1 MKILILVLTILTINM
16 PHPIFSIKQRQVY
29 HSEFKDFSLLWGKT
43 GSGKSFVANLKF
55 YKWICRAPKN
65 SKFILSGNTQESL
78 HDNVIS
84 ELKKFDAGIN
94 WLQYKTVANK
104 QRLIVKHTGTR
115 VKCIGA
121 NNEKAQDRIQGGNED
136 GWYAD
141 EVIKQPKSFVDMA
154 ISRCRYEK
162 NGVLTFAPVLWTFN
176 PDGQSHYIKTDYF
189 DKIQEI
195 NGEEIFFSFEDNPLI
210 YDEIKKGFK
219 GDFVDKIKKRFT
231 GVFKLRMVEGKWAN
245 AEGVIYDKF
254 DRNKHIVESYPI
266 PEVKEYV
273 LGIDWGYAKDHPLA
287 IGLFAVTDRAYYCID
302 EIYVEQQL
310 IDQSL
315 IEIMKKKGWYKL
327 PITWKPTGQF
337 TKTQSDFTKPS
348 YAYCDNARPDLMKQF
363 KDLSGITTIGAVKDV
378 EDGIQAVQR
387 KFIQQGDGSYGF
399 YFLKGRVPNH
409 IREFELYRWDSLI
422 SGHGKNVP
430 KKVDDHSPDEVR
442 YMVYTRERGRV
453 KMLTGSPFR
462 S

>member
-273 LGIDWGYAKDHPLA
+273 LGIDWGYAK
-287 IGLFAVTDRAYYCID
+287 
-302 EIYVEQQL
+302 EYVEAMYLMLQQDKPDDYIIATGETHTVNEFCKEAFNL
-310 IDQSL
+310 IGIKNYMDY
-315 IEIMKKKGWYKL
+315 IEISSKYFRPSEVDVLIGNAKKAEKVL
-327 PITWKPTGQF
+327 DWKP
-337 TKTQSDFTKPS
+337 KVK
-348 YAYCDNARPDLMKQF
+348 F
-363 KDLSGITTIGAVKDV
+363 KELVKV
-378 EDGIQAVQR
+378 MINGE
-387 KFIQQGDGSYGF
+387 
-399 YFLKGRVPNH
+399 
-409 IREFELYRWDSLI
+409 
-422 SGHGKNVP
+422 
-430 KKVDDHSPDEVR
+430 
-442 YMVYTRERGRV
+442 
-453 KMLTGSPFR
+453 
-462 S
+462 